1 MKTPGSIPVIKI
13 WELDCRRNQR
23 THMNRVWA
31 GKDWQQIDALLR
43 GPGLIIS

>member
-1 MKTPGSIPVIKI
+1 MKTRGWIPGMKI
-13 WELDCRRNQR
+13 WELDCRRNQPTR
-23 THMNRVWA
+23 MNRAWA